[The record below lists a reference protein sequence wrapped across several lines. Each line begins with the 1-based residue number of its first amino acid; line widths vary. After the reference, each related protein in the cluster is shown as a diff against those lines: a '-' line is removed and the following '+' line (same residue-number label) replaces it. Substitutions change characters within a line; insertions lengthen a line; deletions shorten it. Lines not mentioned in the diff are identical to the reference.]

1 MSPPHSNE
9 PLSSGGGSRQFWLFL
24 LLIVLIVALV
34 VYDHGAV
41 RHYGQQAISKA
52 EKATKKASSWAKNL
66 YTCGIPGCGPKSGN
80 APTPPMQTVPDKV
93 AVADPNAAPTTPNAV
108 TPTTNTEPAAGT
120 ADTQAAPPENTAS
133 EQPQTSGVVNYPAY
147 PPYPAYP
154 NYPPD
159 ASFGA
164 RGFGGDSA
172 PAGAPVGDTA
182 PSAPPPAPAVASSQP
197 ALPYLPPSAPPRPPK
212 PEAAPGKPEYPDYPA
227 YPQSPSAATPPMMPA
242 PGMAPP
248 SRAPRPD
255 QQRAAPLASE
265 AIGIDGLAQA
275 RRSAQ
280 AGRMNESVREYL
292 LYLTSQTNDVDAY
305 GELGNVYMKMGRYPE
320 AAQNYYEAATR
331 LIDAGYLNAVAS
343 LMPVI
348 QMHEPMLA
356 TLLNKK
362 IANAT
367 GGNQGNRR

>member
-1 MSPPHSNE
+1 MPPPLSNE
-9 PLSSGGGSRQFWLFL
+9 PVSSGGGSRQFWLFL

-41 RHYGQQAISKA
+41 RHYGQQAYSKA
-52 EKATKKASSWAKNL
+52 ERATHKASNWAKNL
-66 YTCGIPGCGPKSGN
+66 YACGIPGCGPKSGK
-80 APTPPMQTVPDKV
+80 ATTSPMQTGPGNV
-93 AVADPNAAPTTPNAV
+93 AVADPNTITAPAAPNVPAAA
-108 TPTTNTEPAAGT
+108 NTEPAAG
-120 ADTQAAPPENTAS
+120 APDTQAVPPENAVAGD
-133 EQPQTSGVVNYPAY
+133 QPQASGAVNYPAY

-172 PAGAPVGDTA
+172 PSGGPAGETP
-182 PSAPPPAPAVASSQP
+182 PSAPAPAVASSQL
-197 ALPYLPPSAPPRPPK
+197 ALPYLPPSSPPKPPK

-227 YPQSPSAATPPMMPA
+227 YPQNPSAAIPPMMP
-242 PGMAPP
+242 PQGMTLP
-248 SRAPRPD
+248 APRPD
-255 QQRAAPLASE
+255 QRAAPLPYE
-265 AIGIDGLAQA
+265 AMGGDGLAQA
-275 RRSAQ
+275 RNSAQ
-280 AGRMNESVREYL
+280 AGRLNESVREYL
-292 LYLTSQTNDVDAY
+292 QYLASHPNDIDAY
-305 GELGNVYMKMGRYPE
+305 GELGNVYMKIGRFPE

-367 GGNQGNRR
+367 AGNQGNRR

>member
-1 MSPPHSNE
+1 MSPPLSNE
-9 PLSSGGGSRQFWLFL
+9 PVGNGGGSRQFWLFL

-41 RHYGQQAISKA
+41 RHYGQQAYSRA
-52 EKATKKASSWAKNL
+52 EHAAQKASKWAKNL
-66 YTCGIPGCGPKSGN
+66 YACGIPGCGPKSGTAN
-80 APTPPMQTVPDKV
+80 TSPMQTAPGMV
-93 AVADPNAAPTTPNAV
+93 AIADPNPNTAPAAPNA
-108 TPTTNTEPAAGT
+108 PAATNTEPAAG
-120 ADTQAAPPENTAS
+120 ADTQAAPPENTVAGD
-133 EQPQTSGVVNYPAY
+133 QPQAPGMVNYPAY

-172 PAGAPVGDTA
+172 PSGGPVGETP
-182 PSAPPPAPAVASSQP
+182 PSAPAPAVASSQP
-197 ALPYLPPSAPPRPPK
+197 ALPYLPPSSPPRPPK

-227 YPQSPSAATPPMMPA
+227 YPQNPSAATPPMMPP

-255 QQRAAPLASE
+255 QRAAPLASE
-265 AIGIDGLAQA
+265 AIGTDGLAQA
-275 RRSAQ
+275 RKSAQ
-280 AGRMNESVREYL
+280 AGRLSESVREYL
-292 LYLTSQTNDVDAY
+292 LYLASQPNDVDAY
-305 GELGNVYMKMGRYPE
+305 GELGNVYMKIGRFPE

-331 LIDAGYLNAVAS
+331 LIDTGHLNAVAS

-367 GGNQGNRR
+367 AGNQDNRR

>member
-1 MSPPHSNE
+1 MSSPHSNE

-41 RHYGQQAISKA
+41 RHYGQQAYSKA
-52 EKATKKASSWAKNL
+52 EKATQKASSWAKNL
-66 YTCGIPGCGPKSGN
+66 YACGIPGCGPKSGN
-80 APTPPMQTVPDKV
+80 ANTSPMQTGPDKV
-93 AVADPNAAPTTPNAV
+93 AVAEPIIAPATPSTAAAA
-108 TPTTNTEPAAGT
+108 NTEAAGGT
-120 ADTQAAPPENTAS
+120 ADTQATPPENTVAGN
-133 EQPQTSGVVNYPAY
+133 QPQTTGVINYPAY

-164 RGFGGDSA
+164 RGFGGESA
-172 PAGAPVGDTA
+172 PSGGPVGETP
-182 PSAPPPAPAVASSQP
+182 PSAPAPAVSSSQP
-197 ALPYLPPSAPPRPPK
+197 ALPYLPPSAPSRPPK

-227 YPQSPSAATPPMMPA
+227 YPQNPSVATPPMMPA
-242 PGMAPP
+242 PGMVPP
-248 SRAPRPD
+248 SRVPRPD
-255 QQRAAPLASE
+255 QRVAPLASE
-265 AIGIDGLAQA
+265 AMGIDGLAQA
-275 RRSAQ
+275 RKSAQ

-292 LYLTSQTNDVDAY
+292 LYLTSQPNDVDAY

-367 GGNQGNRR
+367 AGNQGNRR

>member
-9 PLSSGGGSRQFWLFL
+9 PVSNGGGSRQFWLFL

-41 RHYGQQAISKA
+41 RHYGQQAYSKA
-52 EKATKKASSWAKNL
+52 EIATHKVSKWAKNL
-66 YTCGIPGCGPKSGN
+66 YACGIPGCGPKSGN
-80 APTPPMQTVPDKV
+80 ATTSPMQTGPGKV
-93 AVADPNAAPTTPNAV
+93 AVADPNTNVAPAAPSAPPVANM
-108 TPTTNTEPAAGT
+108 EPVAG
-120 ADTQAAPPENTAS
+120 APDTQSVPPENAVAGD
-133 EQPQTSGVVNYPAY
+133 QPQASGAVNYPAY

-164 RGFGGDSA
+164 RGLGGDSA
-172 PAGAPVGDTA
+172 PSGGPASEMP
-182 PSAPPPAPAVASSQP
+182 PSAPAPAVASAQP
-197 ALPYLPPSAPPRPPK
+197 ELPYLPPSSPPRPPK

-227 YPQSPSAATPPMMPA
+227 YPQNPSAAIPPMMP
-242 PGMAPP
+242 PSGMAPP
-248 SRAPRPD
+248 SRAPLPD
-255 QQRAAPLASE
+255 QRATPIASDTT
-265 AIGIDGLAQA
+265 GVDGLTQA
-275 RRSAQ
+275 RNSAQ
-280 AGRMNESVREYL
+280 AGRLNESVREYL
-292 LYLTSQTNDVDAY
+292 QYLASHPNDIDAY
-305 GELGNVYMKMGRYPE
+305 GELGNVYMKIGRFPE

-331 LIDAGYLNAVAS
+331 LIDAGHLNAVAS

-367 GGNQGNRR
+367 AGNQGNRR

>member
-1 MSPPHSNE
+1 MSPPSNE
-9 PLSSGGGSRQFWLFL
+9 PVSNGGNRQFWLFL

-41 RHYGQQAISKA
+41 RNYGQQAYSRA
-52 EKATKKASSWAKNL
+52 EHGAQKASKWAKNL
-66 YTCGIPGCGPKSGN
+66 YACGIPGCGPKSGN
-80 APTPPMQTVPDKV
+80 ANNNSPMQTGPGKM
-93 AVADPNAAPTTPNAV
+93 AVADPNTNTMPVAPNASAA
-108 TPTTNTEPAAGT
+108 NTETAAGVP
-120 ADTQAAPPENTAS
+120 DTQTAPPENTVAGD
-133 EQPQTSGVVNYPAY
+133 QPQASGVVNYPPY

-164 RGFGGDSA
+164 RGFGGESA
-172 PAGAPVGDTA
+172 PSGGPVGETP
-182 PSAPPPAPAVASSQP
+182 PSVPAPAIASSQP
-197 ALPYLPPSAPPRPPK
+197 ALPYLPPSSLPRPPK

-227 YPQSPSAATPPMMPA
+227 YPQNPSAATPPMMPP

-255 QQRAAPLASE
+255 QRAAPLASE
-265 AIGIDGLAQA
+265 AMGIDGLALA
-275 RRSAQ
+275 RKSAQ
-280 AGRMNESVREYL
+280 AGRLSESVREYL
-292 LYLTSQTNDVDAY
+292 LYLASQPNDVDAY
-305 GELGNVYMKMGRYPE
+305 GELGNVYMKIGRFPE

-331 LIDAGYLNAVAS
+331 LIDAGHLNAVAS

-367 GGNQGNRR
+367 GDNQGYRR